1 MKSPEHK
8 EGGITEGP
16 RNTVAAPPLDF
27 SAYSLKDLKSLLD
40 LKAEEALAAEKEDK
54 RGKEEKKQLGNAAG
68 TGGKEEK
75 GGHHGN
81 VDGALEKGGSLQH
94 QGTGWNTKVA
104 AAPKK
109 VIIKKINTS
118 VKLNNN
124 LLVNLIQL
132 PEALEALIQTPF
144 ERLQWIDLSFNFLT
158 AVEPVLLKYQNL
170 KALYMHGNKIKQIAS
185 VEKLKN
191 LPHLLSL
198 TMNGNPVENCSK
210 YRVYIVAAIPQLKSL
225 DHSSITADEAEMA
238 SDWWKAFVAWREKRR
253 EEKNEAAYLQNQGL
267 S

>member
-1 MKSPEHK
+1 
-8 EGGITEGP
+8 
-16 RNTVAAPPLDF
+16 
-27 SAYSLKDLKSLLD
+27 
-40 LKAEEALAAEKEDK
+40 
-54 RGKEEKKQLGNAAG
+54 
-68 TGGKEEK
+68 
-75 GGHHGN
+75 
-81 VDGALEKGGSLQH
+81 
-94 QGTGWNTKVA
+94 
-104 AAPKK
+104 
-109 VIIKKINTS
+109 
-118 VKLNNN
+118 
-124 LLVNLIQL
+124 
-132 PEALEALIQTPF
+132 
-144 ERLQWIDLSFNFLT
+144 
-158 AVEPVLLKYQNL
+158 
-170 KALYMHGNKIKQIAS
+170 MHGNKIKQIAS